1 MVTVGLLVITFLA
14 GDSVSLLRR
23 TYSSFP
29 RLSPELAAAPTSSA
43 SSTTASS
50 APPASGVAAPTLGRG
65 ARLARLALAS
75 VLSFMIVTEEGGVR
89 ISFLFT
95 KWMFTVNVCFILHWT
110 FTVRDLMF

>member
-65 ARLARLALAS
+65 ARLARLAS

-89 ISFLFT
+89 ISLLFT
-95 KWMFTVNVCFILHWT
+95 KWMFTMDVCFLLHWT